1 MESFYEPIVLK
12 ENSSLDDK
20 LEILKHFPVTYKK
33 DIDMIEK
40 GIAGEKQVLYH
51 LKKSNIGMYILR
63 DINLQIDGLKAQI
76 DFVVVTSH
84 HCYFI
89 ESKNYSADVIH
100 IDENRNFEI
109 STKYK
114 NRYRRQGIKSP
125 LSQANDQLSVFQRLF
140 LRNKENTNS
149 IFNEIKFE
157 EYFKTMVV
165 FTNPE
170 SRIDNK
176 KAPFDMK
183 YRVLKVDNLI
193 RQIEYDEQH
202 YNGTKLSQNHMLEI
216 ANYFLNNNIQI
227 NYNSNNYNHQ
237 LKTNYSNYKK
247 DDTLLISVITVIII
261 IVVASLIYSNSHK
274 NINNNNSNNN
284 QKINTNINN
293 NTSTVKKDTTIYES
307 RTLSDNNINAIN
319 SLKKAYDSSQK
330 NGFDLYDYNQ
340 CIYLNEV
347 LKGNL
352 SCNGRPMQVNFIA
365 DNNLSIYHNYNCYY
379 LEYDIANKKVINSSY
394 KYVGYDKQ
402 CPGIDVGLIH
412 YDSTNQFF
420 NKIGGYN
427 KILEMARF
435 AHNNNSGFEKY
446 YDYSKVSER
455 GGNSKSATTYR
466 SVVDNYF
473 GTISNKGFANGT
485 NTLEDFNKMVE
496 YYYYIMK

>member
-1 MESFYEPIVLK
+1 MGLFYEPIVLK
-12 ENSSLDDK
+12 SDSSLDKK
-20 LEILKHFPVTYKK
+20 LNILNHYPVTYKK
-33 DIDMIEK
+33 EIHMIEM

-51 LKKSNIGMYILR
+51 LTKSNIGMYILR
-63 DINLQIDGLKAQI
+63 DVNLKIDGLKAQI
-76 DFVVVTSH
+76 DFIVVTSH

-89 ESKNYSADVIH
+89 ECKNYNADIVY

-114 NRYRRQGIKSP
+114 NRYRRKGIKSP
-125 LSQANDQLSVFQRLF
+125 LSQVDDQLSVFKRLI
-140 LRNKENTNS
+140 LKDKEITDS
-149 IFNEIKFE
+149 IFSGIKKE

-165 FTNPE
+165 FANPE
-170 SRIDNK
+170 TRINNQ

-183 YRVLKVDNLI
+183 YKVLKVDNLI
-193 RQIEYDEQH
+193 KQIEYDEQH
-202 YNGTKLSQNHMLEI
+202 FNGEKLSQDKMCKI
-216 ANYFLNNNIQI
+216 ANYFLNNNVQI

-274 NINNNNSNNN
+274 NINNN
-284 QKINTNINN
+284 ID
-293 NTSTVKKDTTIYES
+293 TVKNDTTINET
-307 RTLSDNNINAIN
+307 RTLNDNNINAIN
-319 SLKKAYDSSQK
+319 NLKEKYNNSK
-330 NGFDLYDYNQ
+330 KYGFDLYDYNQ

-394 KYVGYDKQ
+394 KYVGYEKQ
-402 CPGIDVGLIH
+402 CPGIDIGLIH
-412 YDSTNQFF
+412 YDSTNQYF

-455 GGNSKSATTYR
+455 GGNSNFVTTYR
-466 SVVDNYF
+466 SVVYKYF

>member
-1 MESFYEPIVLK
+1 MESFYKPIILK
-12 ENSSLDDK
+12 EDSSLDNK
-20 LEILKHFPVTYKK
+20 LAMLKHFPVTNKK
-33 DIDMIEK
+33 EIDMIEK

-51 LKKSNIGMYILR
+51 LQKSNIGMYILR
-63 DINLQIDGLKAQI
+63 DINLKIDGLKAQI
-76 DFVVVTSH
+76 DFVVITSH

-89 ESKNYSADVIH
+89 ESKNYTADIIY

-114 NRYRRQGIKSP
+114 NRFRRRGIKSP

-140 LRNKENTNS
+140 LKNKENTNS

-157 EYFKTMVV
+157 DYFKTMVI

-170 SRIDNK
+170 SRIENK

-193 RQIEYDEQH
+193 NQIEYDEKH
-202 YNGTKLSQNHMLEI
+202 YNGIKLSQDKMLEI

-227 NYNSNNYNHQ
+227 NYNSFENKQKSKISHN
-237 LKTNYSNYKK
+237 NYKK
-247 DDTLLISVITVIII
+247 DNTFAISVISI
-261 IVVASLIYSNSHK
+261 IVIMLIGSVAYRGTFNELYNNDSNS
-274 NINNNNSNNN
+274 S
-284 QKINTNINN
+284 QNN
-293 NTSTVKKDTTIYES
+293 NTNTSRDDTDKYEL
-307 RTLSDNNINAIN
+307 RIMTDNNIAAIN
-319 SLKKAYDSSQK
+319 NLKEKYNNSK
-330 NGFDLYDYNQ
+330 KYGFDLYDYNQ

-352 SCNGRPMQVNFIA
+352 SCNGRPMQVNFSG
-365 DNNLSIYHNYNCYY
+365 DNSLSIYHNNYCYY
-379 LEYDIANKKVINSSY
+379 LKYDTINNTVINSSY
-394 KYVGYDKQ
+394 KYVGYDIQ
-402 CPGIDVGLIH
+402 CPGIDIGLIH

-446 YDYSKVSER
+446 YDFSKVSER
-455 GGNSKSATTYR
+455 GGNSDLASTYR
-466 SVVDNYF
+466 SVVDKYF
-473 GTISNKGFANGT
+473 DTISNKGFANGT